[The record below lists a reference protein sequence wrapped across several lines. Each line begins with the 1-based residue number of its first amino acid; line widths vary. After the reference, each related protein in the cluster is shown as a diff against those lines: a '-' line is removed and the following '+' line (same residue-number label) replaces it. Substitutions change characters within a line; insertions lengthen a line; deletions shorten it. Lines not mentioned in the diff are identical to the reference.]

1 MNAWPASSFVSWFN
15 DAGASAT
22 AVAVS
27 MSVQL
32 AVLVSILSGLD
43 WLIRDRARAA
53 LRHGLW
59 MLVVVKLLL
68 PVDLLSPT
76 AIAYWVAPWLVTPAV
91 RVPRVAASSATVVS
105 EVSQVVGPV
114 ELKTAT
120 AAHPKLE
127 LAGGLLLVWVVGCGA
142 WAIWVLVRSREVA
155 RQVRDS
161 DEAPEALQTVL
172 AETAAGLGLRSKLP
186 RLCLTDTAQGPALCG
201 LIRPVILLPRG
212 LSEHIEAESL
222 RQVLRHELIHLQ
234 RWDLAWNLLQVCVQI
249 AWWWNPLVWFANA
262 RIRSLREAA
271 VDEAVMLESGSDEYP
286 ATLVAVARYCAVP
299 PRMPMAFLG
308 VLESGSRLE
317 ARVRRLLE
325 RPLPRS
331 AKLGW
336 VGCVT
341 VLVAGALFLPMGF
354 ARVENPAPPTPV
366 AKVPTDP
373 KTLPAGGS
381 TASLKPTPTAP
392 AELNS
397 ASKVEPAAPDSP
409 RAVVPPIDTTPQV
422 LIEGRFIEI
431 RDSLPPELVGVLST
445 NRSAVRLTAART
457 RDLTKVLEG
466 LDGTDILTAPRVTTH
481 VNFQAQI
488 SVLDQAQISVL
499 EARAVID
506 GKVLQSLVSP
516 STDPDPSTVRKVS
529 VGPTLRVM
537 ANMSPASSNL
547 IELVADAS
555 IVQMLGYEPASNGAS
570 EPLIRTNL
578 ASGRERI
585 WDGQSV
591 LMDAGALTNRVH
603 FVDKVPYLG
612 DLPLIGRFF
621 RKEGTQDQVSRLLVL
636 VTPTLID
643 ATGRPIHDP
652 AHPPFDPATFPP
664 KP

>member
-32 AVLVSILSGLD
+32 ALLVGVLSGVD
-43 WLIRDRARAA
+43 WLIRDRVRAA

-59 MLVVVKLLL
+59 MLVIIKLLL

-76 AIAYWVAPWLVTPAV
+76 AIAYWAAPWLLTPAV
-91 RVPRVAASSATVVS
+91 RVPRVAAGSVTVVS
-105 EVSQVVGPV
+105 EVSRVVGPV
-114 ELKTAT
+114 GLKTAT
-120 AAHPKLE
+120 PAHPKLE

-142 WAIWVLVRSREVA
+142 WAIWVLVRSRGVA

-161 DEAPEALQTVL
+161 DEAPEALQALL
-172 AETAAGLGLRSKLP
+172 AETAAGLGLRLKLP

-201 LIRPVILLPRG
+201 LFRPVILLPRG
-212 LSEHIEAESL
+212 LSEQIEAESL

-271 VDEAVMLESGSDEYP
+271 VDEAVMLEPGSDEYP
-286 ATLVAVARYCAVP
+286 ATLVAVARYCAIP
-299 PRMPMAFLG
+299 PRIPMAFLG

-354 ARVENPAPPTPV
+354 ARVENPAPPTAV
-366 AKVPTDP
+366 AKAPTDP

-381 TASLKPTPTAP
+381 TASLKPIPAAA

-397 ASKVEPAAPDSP
+397 ASQFQSAAPTSP

-422 LIEGRFIEI
+422 LIEGVFIEI
-431 RDSLPPELVGVLST
+431 RASLPPEWGRVLSS

-466 LDGTDILTAPRVTTH
+466 LGGTDILTAPRVTTQ
-481 VNFQAQI
+481 VNFQAAI
-488 SVLDQAQISVL
+488 SVSED
-499 EARAVID
+499 RTVID
-506 GKVLQSLVSP
+506 GKVPQSRVSL
-516 STDPDPSTVRKVS
+516 STDPDPFTVRKVS

-555 IVQMLGYEPASNGAS
+555 IVQMLGYELDSKGIS
-570 EPLIRTNL
+570 QPLILTNR

-591 LMDAGALTNRVH
+591 LMDAGAVTHRVH

-612 DLPLIGRFF
+612 DLPLVGRFF
-621 RKEGTQDQVSRLLVL
+621 RIEGTQDQVSRLFVL

-643 ATGRPIHDP
+643 AVGRPIHDP
-652 AHPPFDPATFPP
+652 AHPPFDPATFPSNP
-664 KP
+664 

>member
-59 MLVVVKLLL
+59 MLVIIKLLL

-76 AIAYWVAPWLVTPAV
+76 AIAYWAAPWLLTPAV
-91 RVPRVAASSATVVS
+91 RVPRVAAGSATVVS
-105 EVSQVVGPV
+105 EVSRVVGPV
-114 ELKTAT
+114 GLKTAT
-120 AAHPKLE
+120 PAHPKLE

-155 RQVRDS
+155 RQVRGS
-161 DEAPEALQTVL
+161 DEAPEALQALL
-172 AETAAGLGLRSKLP
+172 AETAAGLGLRLKLP

-271 VDEAVMLESGSDEYP
+271 VDEAVMLEPGSDEYP

-354 ARVENPAPPTPV
+354 ARVENPAPPAPV

-397 ASKVEPAAPDSP
+397 ASQSQSAAPTSP

-422 LIEGRFIEI
+422 LIEGLFIEI
-431 RDSLPPELVGVLST
+431 RASLPPEWVGVLSS
-445 NRSAVRLTAART
+445 NRSSVRLTAART
-457 RDLTKVLEG
+457 RDLTKLLGG
-466 LDGTDILTAPRVTTH
+466 LGGTDILTAPRVTTQ
-481 VNFQAQI
+481 VNFQAAI
-488 SVLDQAQISVL
+488 SVSED
-499 EARAVID
+499 RTVID
-506 GKVLQSLVSP
+506 GKVPQSRVSL
-516 STDPDPSTVRKVS
+516 STDPDPFTVRKVS

-664 KP
+664 NP

>member
-1 MNAWPASSFVSWFN
+1 
-15 DAGASAT
+15 
-22 AVAVS
+22 
-27 MSVQL
+27 
-32 AVLVSILSGLD
+32 
-43 WLIRDRARAA
+43 
-53 LRHGLW
+53 
-59 MLVVVKLLL
+59 MLVVIKLLL

-76 AIAYWVAPWLVTPAV
+76 AIAYWAAPWLVTPAV
-91 RVPRVAASSATVVS
+91 RVPRVAAGSATVVS
-105 EVSQVVGPV
+105 EVSHVVGPV
-114 ELKTAT
+114 GLKTAT
-120 AAHPKLE
+120 PANPKLQ

-161 DEAPEALQTVL
+161 DEAPEALQKVL
-172 AETAAGLGLRSKLP
+172 AETAAGLGLRSNLP

-201 LIRPVILLPRG
+201 LFRPVILLPRG
-212 LSEHIEAESL
+212 LSEQIEAESL

-271 VDEAVMLESGSDEYP
+271 VDEAVMLEPGADDYP

-317 ARVRRLLE
+317 ARVRRLLD

-341 VLVAGALFLPMGF
+341 VLVAGAVFLPMGF
-354 ARVENPAPPTPV
+354 ARRVETPAPPTPV
-366 AKVPTDP
+366 AKAPTDP
-373 KTLPAGGS
+373 NAIPAGGS
-381 TASLKPTPTAP
+381 TASSKPIPAAA

-397 ASKVEPAAPDSP
+397 ASQSQSAAPTNP